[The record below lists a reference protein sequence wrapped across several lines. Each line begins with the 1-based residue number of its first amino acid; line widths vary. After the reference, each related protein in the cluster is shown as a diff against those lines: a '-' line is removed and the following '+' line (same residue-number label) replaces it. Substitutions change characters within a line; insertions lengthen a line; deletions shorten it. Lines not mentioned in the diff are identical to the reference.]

1 MADIRPAT
9 ADDAEIIHALIQAM
23 SAEMAVG
30 KTAASTPEDFRRH
43 ADVWAAL
50 IAWDATV
57 PSGQTV
63 PVGLCLYFPSFSSWR
78 GRAGIYIQDLY
89 VAPAARGTGLART
102 LLAEAA
108 RRTDAAYM
116 RLSVDRSNAA
126 ALRFYAREGMTL
138 ADEERIHVIEGAA
151 LARLKGENR

>member
-1 MADIRPAT
+1 MADIRQGT
-9 ADDAEIIHALIQAM
+9 ADDAAIIHALIQAM

-30 KTAASTPEDFRRH
+30 KTAASTAEDFRRH
-43 ADVWAAL
+43 ADVYKAL

-57 PSGQTV
+57 PL
-63 PVGLCLYFPSFSSWR
+63 GLCLYFPSFSSWR

-126 ALRFYAREGMTL
+126 ALRFYAREGMTP